1 MRPNSNLTPCRLVVS
16 RGFQSQPAN
25 AKFAGSVCPF
35 FCAWKR
41 SYDIPA
47 ACRSAKL
54 PSQDQRIC
62 TAAQVVRVLAIAAFE
77 GNTFF
82 ARLHLEAAG
91 GAELELDARP
101 SDAINLAARTGAP
114 LFVRRDVAGRVARHQ

>member
-1 MRPNSNLTPCRLVVS
+1 
-16 RGFQSQPAN
+16 
-25 AKFAGSVCPF
+25 
-35 FCAWKR
+35 
-41 SYDIPA
+41 
-47 ACRSAKL
+47 
-54 PSQDQRIC
+54 
-62 TAAQVVRVLAIAAFE
+62 VVRVLAIAAFE

-82 ARLHLEAAG
+82 ARLHLAAAG

>member
-1 MRPNSNLTPCRLVVS
+1 VVDVLAIAAFEGNTFFARPVS
-16 RGFQSQPAN
+16 RVRDRAP
-25 AKFAGSVCPF
+25 V
-35 FCAWKR
+35 
-41 SYDIPA
+41 
-47 ACRSAKL
+47 
-54 PSQDQRIC
+54 
-62 TAAQVVRVLAIAAFE
+62 AQVVRVLAIAAFE

-82 ARLHLEAAG
+82 ARLHLAAAG